1 MVAILVLFYRRACMS
16 QKLYLAST
24 SRSRQVLLQEA
35 RIPFECIGHD
45 ADEEA
50 ADRSLP
56 FLDLLQ
62 QIARDK
68 MDHALLQPGNKEG
81 EEIFVLSAD
90 SMGYDSHGK
99 IHGKPKDRDDAIH
112 KIKSLGEKATTAT
125 AYCIDKKKW
134 NGKEWITVERCERV
148 VQAHYRFVVPDQWI
162 DRYLEHS
169 WAMIA
174 SGAIAVEFYGSQFL
188 EWIDGSYSG
197 VMGLPMFEVR
207 EDLEKLGFFMML
219 DSIHI

>member
-1 MVAILVLFYRRACMS
+1 MIMDSHRR
-16 QKLYLAST
+16 LYLAST

-35 RIPFECIGHD
+35 RIPFECIGHC

-68 MDHALLQPGNKEG
+68 MDHALLQPGTQQG
-81 EEIFVLSAD
+81 QEIFVLSAD
-90 SMGYDSHGK
+90 SMGYDAQG
-99 IHGKPKDRDDAIH
+99 IVHGKPTDREDAIK
-112 KIKSLGEKATTAT
+112 KIKSLGDKAVTGT
-125 AYCIDKKKW
+125 AYCLDKKRW
-134 NGKEWITVERCERV
+134 DGNQWVTIERQERV
-148 VQAHYRFVVPDQWI
+148 VEARYRFVIPDHWI

-174 SGAIAVEFYGSQFL
+174 SGAIAVEFYGAQFL
-188 EWIDGSYSG
+188 EWIDGSYSA
-197 VMGLPMFEVR
+197 VMGLPMFELR
-207 EDLEKLGFFMML
+207 QDLEKLGFF
-219 DSIHI
+219 D